1 MMKPRRSVLYVPGS
15 NARAMEKAHSLT
27 SDAVVFDL
35 EDSVA
40 PDAKAAAR
48 AQVAKA
54 VAVHDFRPRE
64 VIIRVNGLDTPWWI
78 DDINMVAKAKPDAI
92 LVPKIETPQHL
103 SDIADRLSDIGADH
117 SIRVWVMVETAR
129 AILTLRE
136 IAATAKDPEVRL
148 AGFVIG
154 TNDVAKETRMR
165 LLPGR
170 ANMLP
175 WLSLCVL
182 SARAYGLEILD
193 GVYNDI
199 SDEAGFAAECA
210 QARDLGF
217 DGKTLIHPNQIG
229 PCNDAF
235 TPPADEVAQARNII
249 AAFDLPENAG
259 KGAIQLDGKMV
270 ERLHADMAKRTVA
283 IADAIA
289 ARG

>member
-1 MMKPRRSVLYVPGS
+1 MIKPRRSVLYVPGS

-48 AQVAKA
+48 TQVAKT
-54 VAVHDFRPRE
+54 VAIHDFRPRE

-78 DDINMVAKAKPDAI
+78 DDIDMVAKAKPDAI

-103 SDIADRLSDIGADH
+103 SDIADRLSDIGADR

-129 AILTLRE
+129 AILNLRE

-165 LLPGR
+165 LVPGR

-199 SDEAGFAAECA
+199 ADAAGFAAECA
-210 QARDLGF
+210 QARDFGF

-229 PCNDAF
+229 PCNEAF
-235 TPPADEVAQARNII
+235 TPPADEVAQARHII

>member
-1 MMKPRRSVLYVPGS
+1 
-15 NARAMEKAHSLT
+15 MEKARALDC
-27 SDAVVFDL
+27 DAMVFDL
-35 EDSVA
+35 EDAVA
-40 PDAKAAAR
+40 PDAKDTARKAIADAIAAR
-48 AQVAKA
+48 NFGA
-54 VAVHDFRPRE
+54 RE
-64 VIIRVNGLDTPWWI
+64 IFVRVNGLDTPWWI
-78 DDINMVAKAKPDAI
+78 DDLSMVAKAKPDAV

-103 SDIADRLSDIGADH
+103 TDIANRLTDIGADH
-117 SIRVWVMVETAR
+117 AIRVWVMVETAR
-129 AILTLRE
+129 AILALRE
-136 IAATAKDPEVRL
+136 IAAAASDPEVRL
-148 AGFVIG
+148 SGFVVG

-165 LLPGR
+165 LTKGR
-170 ANMLP
+170 ENMLP

-199 SDEAGFAAECA
+199 ADAEGFAAECA
-210 QARDLGF
+210 QARDYGF

-229 PCNDAF
+229 PCNAAF
-235 TPPADEVAQARNII
+235 TPPSDEVAQARRII
-249 AAFDLPENAG
+249 AAFNQPENAT